1 MWKMPSFNLISLG
14 CAKNLVDSEV
24 ILGCLAADGWEFVE
38 SPEESDLLLLNTC
51 GFIEPAVEEAI
62 DEILELI
69 KIKEQYPGKKLVVVG
84 CLVQRYK
91 EKLAESL
98 PEVDLFI
105 GTEGAGDVVK
115 LIAPLFHGTE
125 SSVVKLPGRMIM
137 DSSLPR
143 VISTPGSRA
152 WLKITEGCNNRC
164 AYCMIPS
171 IRGNLRSRTVE
182 DLVIEAQN
190 LEQQGIKELSFIA
203 QDSTAYGNDL
213 GGDVTLVRLVDEIL
227 QRTTIPW
234 LRLLYLYPSGISEEL
249 LDLMGENSR
258 VLPYLDIPFQHVN
271 DRILQKMNRRYGGE
285 DLHLLLE
292 RLRKKIPDLAV
303 RTTFL
308 VGFPGETENEFLEI
322 ESFLK
327 EEMIDHVGVF
337 GYANEEGCPSEKFDG
352 QVPENEKKRRCDY
365 LLALQAEL
373 SENIQ
378 QKYVGRTEPVLVEG
392 VSRETELL
400 LEGRTRYQ
408 APEVDGCVYINE
420 GEARPGE
427 IVNVRITSAQVYDL
441 VGGIVSKEEKSSVD
455 EQ

>member
-1 MWKMPSFNLISLG
+1 MPSFNLISLG

-24 ILGCLAADGWEFVE
+24 MLGCLAADGWEFVE
-38 SPEESDLLLLNTC
+38 SPQESDLLLLNTC

-69 KIKEQYPGKKLVVVG
+69 KIKERSPRKKLVVVG

-91 EKLAESL
+91 EKLVESL

-105 GTEGAGDVVK
+105 GTEGAGVVAE
-115 LIAPLFHGTE
+115 LIAPLFRGTE
-125 SSVVKLPGRMIM
+125 SSVVKLPERMIM
-137 DSSLPR
+137 DSSFPR

-152 WLKITEGCNNRC
+152 WLKITEGCNNSC

-171 IRGNLRSRTVE
+171 IRGELRSRTVE
-182 DLVIEAQN
+182 DLVIEAEN

-234 LRLLYLYPSGISEEL
+234 LRLLYLYPSGISNEL
-249 LDLMGENSR
+249 LELIGDNSR

-271 DRILQKMNRRYGGE
+271 DRILKKMNRRYGRE
-285 DLHLLLE
+285 YLHLLLE

-308 VGFPGETENEFLEI
+308 VGFPSETENEFLEI
-322 ESFLK
+322 ESFLQ

-337 GYANEEGCPSEKFDG
+337 AYANEEGCPSEYFDG
-352 QVPENEKKRRCDY
+352 QLSGNEKKRRCDY

-378 QKYVGRTEPVLVEG
+378 QKYVGRVEPVLVEG

-427 IVNVRITSAQVYDL
+427 IVNVRISSAQVYDL
-441 VGGIVSKEEKSSVD
+441 VGGIVSKEERSSAN